1 MRKKCYLC
9 AKDGVMKSAA
19 PDKGYNKIMKEL
31 PTVNEPGSV
40 YFYLSKNKVDNTYIE
55 LMDELV
61 SLNDTI
67 ISNWLNITPRT
78 LRNYRSK
85 DAGLKDNTKEHIISI
100 LSLFKHGISVFGTTA
115 VFEQWLSTPN
125 YLLDEKAPMDFLDTI
140 SGIRL
145 IDNRLTAMEYG
156 ENV

>member
-1 MRKKCYLC
+1 
-9 AKDGVMKSAA
+9 MKSEA
-19 PDKGYNKIMKEL
+19 PNKGYNKIMKEL

-40 YFYLSKNKVDNTYIE
+40 YFYLSKNNVNNTYIE

-61 SLNDTI
+61 TLNDTV

-85 DAGLKDNTKEHIISI
+85 EANLKDNTKEHIISI
-100 LSLFKHGISVFGTTA
+100 LSLFKHGIAVFGTTA
-115 VFEQWLSTPN
+115 VFEQWLAAPN
-125 YLLDEKAPMDFLDTI
+125 YFLDEKAPMDFMDTI
-140 SGIRL
+140 SGISL